1 MERIRYLTVAALA
14 GVMVVLAY
22 QNLHDVNVN
31 FLAWRFQASVAL
43 LALVSF
49 LAGLLVGMLAGV
61 LGVRA
66 RARGRRVAAEE
77 EETHPAE
84 LGDAALGDDVD
95 ADVEVVG
102 DAD

>member
-1 MERIRYLTVAALA
+1 
-14 GVMVVLAY
+14 MVVLAY

-49 LAGLLVGMLAGV
+49 LAGLLVGMLAAV

-66 RARGRRVAAEE
+66 RAHGRRVAAEE
-77 EETHPAE
+77 EEVHPAE
-84 LGDAALGDDVD
+84 LGGAALEE
-95 ADVEVVG
+95 DVEAVG